1 MSEGAAFFLV
11 GPTASGK
18 SAVAHVLAERRGCAV
33 VSADSMNVYKG
44 LDIGTAKPTKAE
56 QRAVSYYG
64 VDVVEPSE
72 SFNVAEWMRAV
83 APAWSRAEIPVV
95 CGGTGL
101 YVKCLTEGLDSPNA
115 ENAQLRDSLA
125 GLSVEALQ
133 ARAAAE
139 AAVGYA
145 EMTDDDRENPRRLIR
160 LLERGEPV
168 ASWGRGCRVRMVG
181 LQLERAGLHR
191 RIEQRVERMYAAG
204 LLAEAEQLMGESLSK
219 TARQAIGYAEAFACL
234 AGECSEAEAKE
245 RTVIRTRQL
254 AKRQMTW
261 FRNQLEVEWV
271 AVEAGASV
279 ERTAAAVEH
288 CWERIGAGEV
298 KR

>member
-1 MSEGAAFFLV
+1 
-11 GPTASGK
+11 
-18 SAVAHVLAERRGCAV
+18 
-33 VSADSMNVYKG
+33 
-44 LDIGTAKPTKAE
+44 
-56 QRAVSYYG
+56 
-64 VDVVEPSE
+64 
-72 SFNVAEWMRAV
+72 
-83 APAWSRAEIPVV
+83 
-95 CGGTGL
+95 
-101 YVKCLTEGLDSPNA
+101 
-115 ENAQLRDSLA
+115 
-125 GLSVEALQ
+125 
-133 ARAAAE
+133 
-139 AAVGYA
+139 
-145 EMTDDDRENPRRLIR
+145 
-160 LLERGEPV
+160 
-168 ASWGRGCRVRMVG
+168 MVG